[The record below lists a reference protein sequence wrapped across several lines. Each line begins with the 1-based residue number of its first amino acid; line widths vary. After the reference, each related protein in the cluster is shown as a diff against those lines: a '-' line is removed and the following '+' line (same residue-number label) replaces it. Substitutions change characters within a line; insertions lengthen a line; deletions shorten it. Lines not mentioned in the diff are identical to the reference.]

1 MSQVELS
8 HCTGIWAWSLE
19 ESHCTSQSWRRSH
32 PRWLLLISSYSSSPR
47 TLHRLI
53 LFISSY
59 SSSPRTLHLLILFI
73 SSYSS
78 SPRTLHLLILFI
90 SSYSSSPHTAH
101 LLVLFIVSYSS
112 SPHTLHLLVLFILFF
127 IFSSSPHTPFI
138 FPHTLHLLV
147 LFISSYSSSPR
158 TLHRLILFIASYCSS
173 PRTLHRLILFI
184 ASYCS
189 SPRTLHRLILFIA
202 SYCSST
208 HALRS
213 ARCGRAV
220 IMCPL
225 HKQELLELFCETC
238 DLLACSICHLSSHK
252 DHRLVHV
259 GKALQDQRWL
269 LENLMARVEEK
280 RSAVEN
286 TAKQIQG
293 RLHSVKITQRK
304 AENQIKMAKM
314 IMMNELNKRANLLIE
329 QLESISS
336 GVKQHLEDQLQ
347 GAIEL
352 CSQLE
357 HVQNFITWAVAHHRR
372 NPLLFSKELIA
383 LQMQQLLEPLIHSE
397 TWAPLKI
404 KFNWD
409 ASFWTKQ
416 ISTLVPLLVHV
427 TKQVISSVTRRNAHS
442 EAVSAHPDLK
452 PVPCFLRP
460 PPLCYP
466 LQRHCTLSPSASTSS
481 HCHARRPPL
490 PPSHWRSSPLPQTHI
505 QFRTLRNPGSVLL
518 PPSEALE
525 SDATAQTPIRPRKFH
540 SSQSDAAPNTR
551 TQATLTPYTRRPTDS
566 NLSETA
572 RRSADMDL
580 TLSCRQKKTPCLEGQ
595 RTSERT
601 SQRAPTPSDMLVQD
615 RGCGANA
622 ESPESRTAA
631 CRISAEPGSSGSAS
645 HESRPLGV
653 SQSAGTT
660 AEQQDVTA
668 QPPDYMSPTE
678 RILDDVIIRL
688 HPDSR
693 DGSSQTVYKT
703 EPVLKCSLFSD
714 NIYAYSH
721 ENTSCTSA
729 NKYRMSPGP
738 DTSRKAPG
746 GSKVPVVCLER
757 LKILVSRCPPQGHH
771 STPPPA
777 DSRLK
782 CEGIT
787 SQHLDRELSAEEEP
801 GEEPGQRVEVYQ
813 LPSEP
818 PLAEH
823 LPCSTSP
830 AESES
835 SLQELCNRSEEFSAP
850 VTAPSQS
857 SNLEP
862 STSTPPE
869 SECAS
874 DPNPSEPRSVPASDS
889 QLGSTADADFGSD
902 AELESE
908 LHVESDPSST
918 SDLESEQV
926 PELSAE
932 SEQELESNPD
942 STAEVTLNL
951 EQECEWEAGPV
962 GADASVQEEVGVV
975 ERECEEVESEDFC
988 AVCSIGGELL
998 CCDRCPKVFHLTC
1011 HVPSLLSFPTG
1022 DWVCT
1027 LCRDVQQPEV
1037 EYDCEDSRLPHHT
1050 TPSALS
1056 PSDLRKCEKLTL
1068 LIYSNI
1074 LSAPFH
1080 EPVSPLARHYYQ
1092 IIKRPMDLSV
1102 IRSRLNKRSSAHYSS
1117 VAEFVSDV
1125 LLMFK
1130 NCAKFNYPDSEVA
1143 QAGRSLQTF
1152 FLSKLGEV
1160 FPELSCPAS
1169 DGDTDSDDYE
1179 EPECA
1184 AAVTFPWPER
1194 REQSHR
1200 KRKRRRSLSWRRH
1213 HY

>member
-1 MSQVELS
+1 MEKCCSECPEPRLAQSL
-8 HCTGIWAWSLE
+8 CTFCNKWLCFQCTDLHQHERTSAAPPA
-19 ESHCTSQSWRRSH
+19 ESRHH
-32 PRWLLLISSYSSSPR
+32 PSSSSP
-47 TLHRLI
+47 TVP
-53 LFISSY
+53 SE
-59 SSSPRTLHLLILFI
+59 PG
-73 SSYSS
+73 
-78 SPRTLHLLILFI
+78 
-90 SSYSSSPHTAH
+90 
-101 LLVLFIVSYSS
+101 
-112 SPHTLHLLVLFILFF
+112 
-127 IFSSSPHTPFI
+127 
-138 FPHTLHLLV
+138 
-147 LFISSYSSSPR
+147 
-158 TLHRLILFIASYCSS
+158 
-173 PRTLHRLILFI
+173 
-184 ASYCS
+184 
-189 SPRTLHRLILFIA
+189 
-202 SYCSST
+202 
-208 HALRS
+208 S
-213 ARCGRAV
+213 ACCGRAV
-220 IMCPL
+220 VRCPL

-259 GKALQDQRWL
+259 GKALQDQQWL

-336 GVKQHLEDQLQ
+336 GFKQHLEGQLQ

-383 LQMQQLLEPLIHSE
+383 LQMQQLLEPLVHSE

-416 ISTLVPLLVHV
+416 ISTLGQL
-427 TKQVISSVTRRNAHS
+427 SVDGGSRSFS
-442 EAVSAHPDLK
+442 EAVGRPAILRPQ
-452 PVPCFLRP
+452 PVPCVSVP
-460 PPLCYP
+460 SLCYP
-466 LQRHCTLSPSASTSS
+466 LRETDCSYQSFCQHQLCCLHCRPAPSV
-481 HCHARRPPL
+481 PLEKYPL
-490 PPSHWRSSPLPQTHI
+490 PLDKYSVPHSQEPSCSSPPSLQRCWNSDSTAQVHPSQNSTLPE
-505 QFRTLRNPGSVLL
+505 SVQRSPDPDAVKHPAASSPECPTDREIFPEKQLED
-518 PPSEALE
+518 PAGVECSEARL
-525 SDATAQTPIRPRKFH
+525 SAQT
-540 SSQSDAAPNTR
+540 DEDTR
-551 TQATLTPYTRRPTDS
+551 SP
-566 NLSETA
+566 
-572 RRSADMDL
+572 
-580 TLSCRQKKTPCLEGQ
+580 G
-595 RTSERT
+595 
-601 SQRAPTPSDMLVQD
+601 PSDMLVQNG
-615 RGCGANA
+615 GCGANS
-622 ESPESRTAA
+622 ESPESRTGV
-631 CRISAEPGSSGSAS
+631 CSISAEPGSSGSTS
-645 HESRPLGV
+645 YESCSLGV
-653 SQSAGTT
+653 NQSGGTA
-660 AEQQDVTA
+660 AEGQEHTPARQ
-668 QPPDYMSPTE
+668 PDYTSPTDKTP
-678 RILDDVIIRL
+678 DDVMIRR

-693 DGSSQTVYKT
+693 DGSSQTAYKT
-703 EPVLKCSLFSD
+703 EPD
-714 NIYAYSH
+714 NVYTSYSY
-721 ENTSCTSA
+721 ENISCISPAKYSTSR
-729 NKYRMSPGP
+729 KVQ
-738 DTSRKAPG
+738 DTSRKAPE

-771 STPPPA
+771 SMDPPA

-782 CEGIT
+782 SEGEP
-787 SQHLDRELSAEEEP
+787 SRKLDRELSTEEES
-801 GEEPGQRVEVYQ
+801 GEEPGRRVEVYQ
-813 LPSEP
+813 LLSEP

-823 LPCSTSP
+823 LPCSASP
-830 AESES
+830 VNSES
-835 SLQELCNRSEEFSAP
+835 SLQEICNQSKEFSASS
-850 VTAPSQS
+850 TAPAQS
-857 SNLEP
+857 SDPEP
-862 STSTPPE
+862 STPTE
-869 SECAS
+869 SILAS
-874 DPNPSEPRSVPASDS
+874 DPNPSEPRSVPASDL
-889 QLGSTADADFGSD
+889 QLRSTAEADFGSD

-908 LHVESDPSST
+908 LQVQSDPSST
-918 SDLESEQV
+918 SEPQIESDSESDLESEQV
-926 PELSAE
+926 LELSGE
-932 SEQELESNPD
+932 SEQELESDPD

-951 EQECEWEAGPV
+951 EQECEWEAERV

-975 ERECEEVESEDFC
+975 EQECVEIESEDFC

-1027 LCRDVQQPEV
+1027 LCRDVQRPEV
-1037 EYDCEDSRLPHHT
+1037 EYDCEGSRLRPHT
-1050 TPSALS
+1050 PPSALS

-1102 IRSRLNKRSSAHYSS
+1102 IRSRLNTSSSAHYGSS
-1117 VAEFVSDV
+1117 EEFVSDV

-1152 FLSKLGEV
+1152 FFSKLSEV
-1160 FPELSCPAS
+1160 FPELSCPAPDDDS
-1169 DGDTDSDDYE
+1169 DSDDYE

-1184 AAVTFPWPER
+1184 AAVAFPWPER

>member
-1 MSQVELS
+1 MEKCCSECPEPRVAQSL
-8 HCTGIWAWSLE
+8 CTFCNKWLCFQCTDLHQHERNLAAPPP
-19 ESHCTSQSWRRSH
+19 ESRHH
-32 PRWLLLISSYSSSPR
+32 PSSSSP
-47 TLHRLI
+47 TVPSESGL
-53 LFISSY
+53 
-59 SSSPRTLHLLILFI
+59 
-73 SSYSS
+73 
-78 SPRTLHLLILFI
+78 
-90 SSYSSSPHTAH
+90 A
-101 LLVLFIVSYSS
+101 
-112 SPHTLHLLVLFILFF
+112 
-127 IFSSSPHTPFI
+127 
-138 FPHTLHLLV
+138 
-147 LFISSYSSSPR
+147 
-158 TLHRLILFIASYCSS
+158 C
-173 PRTLHRLILFI
+173 
-184 ASYCS
+184 CG
-189 SPRTLHRLILFIA
+189 
-202 SYCSST
+202 
-208 HALRS
+208 HA
-213 ARCGRAV
+213 V
-220 IMCPL
+220 VMCPL

-336 GVKQHLEDQLQ
+336 GFKQHLEDQLQ

-416 ISTLVPLLVHV
+416 ISTLGQL
-427 TKQVISSVTRRNAHS
+427 SVEGGSRSYT
-442 EAVSAHPDLK
+442 EAMARPSILRPQ
-452 PVPCFLRP
+452 PVPCVSVP
-460 PPLCYP
+460 SLCYP
-466 LQRHCTLSPSASTSS
+466 LQETDCSYQSFCQHQLCCLHCRLSPSV
-481 HCHARRPPL
+481 PL
-490 PPSHWRSSPLPQTHI
+490 EKYVLPLDKYSVPHTQEPSCSSPLNLQRRWNSHTTTQVHLS
-505 QFRTLRNPGSVLL
+505 QNSTLPESVL
-518 PPSEALE
+518 
-525 SDATAQTPIRPRKFH
+525 SDPDLVKHSTASSCQTQ
-540 SSQSDAAPNTR
+540 SSQE
-551 TQATLTPYTRRPTDS
+551 RPADQMFPEKQLENLADVESSEERLSAHTDEDVR
-566 NLSETA
+566 NF
-572 RRSADMDL
+572 D
-580 TLSCRQKKTPCLEGQ
+580 
-595 RTSERT
+595 
-601 SQRAPTPSDMLVQD
+601 PSDMLVQD
-615 RGCGANA
+615 GGCGMNA
-622 ESPESRTAA
+622 ESPESRTGV
-631 CRISAEPGSSGSAS
+631 CTISAEPGSSGSAAYQPPS
-645 HESRPLGV
+645 PGAN
-653 SQSAGTT
+653 QSGETS
-660 AEQQDVTA
+660 AEEQEHTA
-668 QPPDYMSPTE
+668 QRLKCTSPTE
-678 RILDDVIIRL
+678 RILQNVTIRI

-703 EPVLKCSLFSD
+703 EPD
-714 NIYAYSH
+714 NIYAYSY
-721 ENTSCTSA
+721 ENTSCTLPTKHS
-729 NKYRMSPGP
+729 MSRKVK
-738 DTSRKAPG
+738 DTSKKTPEA
-746 GSKVPVVCLER
+746 SKVPVVCLER
-757 LKILVSRCPPQGHH
+757 LKILVSRRPPQGHH
-771 STPPPA
+771 STAPAA

-782 CEGIT
+782 CEGIVT
-787 SQHLDRELSAEEEP
+787 HEQDRELSAEEEVCENP
-801 GEEPGQRVEVYQ
+801 EQSLEVDQ
-813 LPSEP
+813 IPSEP
-818 PLAEH
+818 PELIEH
-823 LPCSTSP
+823 LSCSTSTVD
-830 AESES
+830 SES
-835 SLQELCNRSEEFSAP
+835 SLKELWNQSKALLSPSIAPIQSSILEHSLEPEPEHALGPNTSKPRSMPVSEPQPESRSEAEI
-850 VTAPSQS
+850 
-857 SNLEP
+857 
-862 STSTPPE
+862 
-869 SECAS
+869 
-874 DPNPSEPRSVPASDS
+874 
-889 QLGSTADADFGSD
+889 GSD

-908 LHVESDPSST
+908 IHAESNPSTTPEPNIGSE
-918 SDLESEQV
+918 SELDLESEQV
-926 PELSAE
+926 QEHSGE
-932 SEQELESNPD
+932 SEQELESDPD

-951 EQECEWEAGPV
+951 ERECEWQAEHIS
-962 GADASVQEEVGVV
+962 ADTNGQEEVGVV
-975 ERECEEVESEDFC
+975 QQECVEVESEDFC

-1027 LCRDVQQPEV
+1027 LCRDVQRPEV
-1037 EYDCEDSRLPHHT
+1037 EYDCEESRMPPHT
-1050 TPSALS
+1050 RPSALS
-1056 PSDLRKCEKLTL
+1056 PCDLRKCEKLTL

-1102 IRSRLNKRSSAHYSS
+1102 IRSRLNRSSSAHYSS

-1152 FLSKLGEV
+1152 FFSKLSEV
-1160 FPELSCPAS
+1160 FPELSCPAPDDDS
-1169 DGDTDSDDYE
+1169 ESDDYE

-1184 AAVTFPWPER
+1184 MAMPFSWPER

-1200 KRKRRRSLSWRRH
+1200 KRKRRRSFSWKRP

>member
-1 MSQVELS
+1 MEKCCSECPEPRLAQSL
-8 HCTGIWAWSLE
+8 CTFCNKWLCFQCTDLHQHERTSAAPPA
-19 ESHCTSQSWRRSH
+19 ESRHH
-32 PRWLLLISSYSSSPR
+32 PSSSSP
-47 TLHRLI
+47 TVP
-53 LFISSY
+53 SE
-59 SSSPRTLHLLILFI
+59 PG
-73 SSYSS
+73 
-78 SPRTLHLLILFI
+78 
-90 SSYSSSPHTAH
+90 
-101 LLVLFIVSYSS
+101 
-112 SPHTLHLLVLFILFF
+112 
-127 IFSSSPHTPFI
+127 
-138 FPHTLHLLV
+138 
-147 LFISSYSSSPR
+147 
-158 TLHRLILFIASYCSS
+158 
-173 PRTLHRLILFI
+173 
-184 ASYCS
+184 
-189 SPRTLHRLILFIA
+189 
-202 SYCSST
+202 
-208 HALRS
+208 S
-213 ARCGRAV
+213 ACCGRAV
-220 IMCPL
+220 VRCPL

-259 GKALQDQRWL
+259 GKALQDQQWL

-336 GVKQHLEDQLQ
+336 GFKQHLEGQLQ

-383 LQMQQLLEPLIHSE
+383 LQMQQLLEPLVHSE

-416 ISTLVPLLVHV
+416 ISTLGQL
-427 TKQVISSVTRRNAHS
+427 SVDGGSRSFS
-442 EAVSAHPDLK
+442 EAVGRPAILRPQ
-452 PVPCFLRP
+452 PVPCVSVP
-460 PPLCYP
+460 SLCYP
-466 LQRHCTLSPSASTSS
+466 LRETDCSYQSFCQHQLCCLHCRPAPSV
-481 HCHARRPPL
+481 PLEKYPL
-490 PPSHWRSSPLPQTHI
+490 PLDKYSVPHSQEPSCSSPPSLQRCWNSDSTAQVHPSQNSTLPE
-505 QFRTLRNPGSVLL
+505 SVQRSPDPDAVKHPAASSPECPTDREIFPEKQLED
-518 PPSEALE
+518 PAGVECSEARL
-525 SDATAQTPIRPRKFH
+525 SAQT
-540 SSQSDAAPNTR
+540 DEDTR
-551 TQATLTPYTRRPTDS
+551 SP
-566 NLSETA
+566 
-572 RRSADMDL
+572 
-580 TLSCRQKKTPCLEGQ
+580 G
-595 RTSERT
+595 
-601 SQRAPTPSDMLVQD
+601 PSDMLVQNG
-615 RGCGANA
+615 GCGANS
-622 ESPESRTAA
+622 ESPESRTGV
-631 CRISAEPGSSGSAS
+631 CSISAEPGSSGSTS
-645 HESRPLGV
+645 YESCSLGV
-653 SQSAGTT
+653 NQSGGTA
-660 AEQQDVTA
+660 AEGQEHTPARQ
-668 QPPDYMSPTE
+668 PDYTSPTDKTP
-678 RILDDVIIRL
+678 DDVMIRR

-693 DGSSQTVYKT
+693 DGSSQTAYKT
-703 EPVLKCSLFSD
+703 EPD
-714 NIYAYSH
+714 NVYTSYSY
-721 ENTSCTSA
+721 ENISCISPA
-729 NKYRMSPGP
+729 KYS
-738 DTSRKAPG
+738 TSRKVQDTRKAPE

-771 STPPPA
+771 SMDPPA

-782 CEGIT
+782 SEGEP
-787 SQHLDRELSAEEEP
+787 SRKLDRELSTEEES
-801 GEEPGQRVEVYQ
+801 GEEPGRRVEVYQ
-813 LPSEP
+813 LLSEP

-823 LPCSTSP
+823 LPCSASP
-830 AESES
+830 VNSES
-835 SLQELCNRSEEFSAP
+835 SLQEICNQSKEFSASS
-850 VTAPSQS
+850 TAPAQS
-857 SNLEP
+857 SDPEP
-862 STSTPPE
+862 STPTE
-869 SECAS
+869 SILAS
-874 DPNPSEPRSVPASDS
+874 DPNPSEPRSVPASDL
-889 QLGSTADADFGSD
+889 QLRSTAEADFGSD

-908 LHVESDPSST
+908 LQVQSDPSST
-918 SDLESEQV
+918 SEPQIESDSESDLESEQV
-926 PELSAE
+926 LELSGE
-932 SEQELESNPD
+932 SEQELESDPD

-951 EQECEWEAGPV
+951 EQECEWEAERV

-975 ERECEEVESEDFC
+975 EQECVEIESEDFC

-1027 LCRDVQQPEV
+1027 LCRDVQRPEV
-1037 EYDCEDSRLPHHT
+1037 EYDCEGSRLRPHT
-1050 TPSALS
+1050 PPSALS

-1102 IRSRLNKRSSAHYSS
+1102 IRSRLNTSSSAHYGSS
-1117 VAEFVSDV
+1117 EEFVSDV

-1152 FLSKLGEV
+1152 FFSKLSEV
-1160 FPELSCPAS
+1160 FPELSCPAPDDDS
-1169 DGDTDSDDYE
+1169 DSDDYE

-1184 AAVTFPWPER
+1184 AAVAFPWPER